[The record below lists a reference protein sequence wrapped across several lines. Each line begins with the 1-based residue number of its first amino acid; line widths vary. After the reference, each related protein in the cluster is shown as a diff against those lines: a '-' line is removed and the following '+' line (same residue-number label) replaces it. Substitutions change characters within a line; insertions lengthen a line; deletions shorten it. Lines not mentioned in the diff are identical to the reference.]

1 MKSSES
7 GVSVQND
14 SLVISNWSMEDRDVV
29 AWFNERSSDL
39 SDALEGAI
47 RTGVIAL
54 RAAGTGA
61 NLDQIGRHF
70 DEMLATFMSVLQSQ
84 DPHSPLRTLQES
96 IEKQLSGEV
105 SRLKGDILP
114 ALIKIAENIAAE
126 KATEKVKEKTALKG
140 LDFEQE
146 GFQVLSRIAKAHGDI
161 AEFTG
166 GTTGAS
172 ALSKK
177 GDVTITLCQR
187 DTSGIPVRLAFEFK
201 DRALG
206 LKPIEAELTEALD
219 NRAASAVVGVY
230 AKPELMPG
238 STSPFYELKDRMFL
252 TFLDKDEP
260 QDSEALAFVYSL
272 ARYMAIKAQ
281 SNAHGPVNASEVH
294 AQVAEATKLLSS
306 FTTLKT
312 ALTQMRKNAIAG
324 TESMERELD
333 QLRAHLQKALADI
346 DQVVEAKAVA

>member
-1 MKSSES
+1 M
-7 GVSVQND
+7 
-14 SLVISNWSMEDRDVV
+14 
-29 AWFNERSSDL
+29 AWFTDRGDDL
-39 SDALEGAI
+39 EDALAQAI
-47 RTGVIAL
+47 RTGIIAL

-61 NLDQIGRHF
+61 NLDQIDRRF
-70 DEMLATFMSVLQSQ
+70 DEMLVTFMSVLQSQ
-84 DPHSPLRTLQES
+84 DPHSPLRILRES

-105 SRLKGDILP
+105 TRLKGDILP
-114 ALIKIAENIAAE
+114 ALIRIAENIAAE

-146 GFQVLSRIAKAHGDI
+146 GFQVLSRIAKAHGDV

-166 GTTGAS
+166 GTSGAS

-187 DTSGIPVRLAFEFK
+187 DTSGVPVRLTFEFK

-206 LKPIEAELTEALD
+206 LKPIEAELTEARD
-219 NRAASAVVGVY
+219 NRVASVVVGVY
-230 AKPELMPG
+230 AKPEQMPG
-238 STSPFYELKDRMFL
+238 STSPFYELKERMFL

-294 AQVAEATKLLSS
+294 AQVAETTKLLAT
-306 FTTLKT
+306 FTNLKT
-312 ALTQMRKNAIAG
+312 ALTQIRKTTTSG
-324 TESMERELD
+324 TEAAEKDLD
-333 QLRAHLQKALADI
+333 ELRAALQKALQRI
-346 DQVVEAKAVA
+346 DECVLEKSTTKGGVPA